1 MRSGRLMY
9 EGFLSQDKTS
19 DQLFLTKHLKL
30 FIGVKNEEVSLET
43 FRLNRGYISLPDLD
57 ICI

>member
-1 MRSGRLMY
+1 MY

-30 FIGVKNEEVSLET
+30 FIGVKNVEEVSLET
-43 FRLNRGYISLPDLD
+43 FRLNRGYISLPNLD

>member
-1 MRSGRLMY
+1 MY

-30 FIGVKNEEVSLET
+30 FIGVKNVEEVSLET

-57 ICI
+57 ICILYF